1 MKKRIPGAE
10 ERAYLLANVEPTL
23 VHERSPIESWEV
35 WVLRDD
41 RGEYR
46 TRVCVSYG
54 PTGSRIRR
62 NTCRGVDTARI
73 KIFKFGP
80 NQYNV
85 VASKATDEAWDVI
98 LGEDLEVAMSDVLNT
113 EVKIIDLDN
122 DPEHSNSPTGAGVR
136 TSDSDV
142 PHRGPDSKTMSVSGR
157 PRRFFHVPP

>member
-1 MKKRIPGAE
+1 MLVHQQLHKSSDGLNVPSAVVSCGILIVGCASHVPMKKKIPGAE

-23 VHERSPIESWEV
+23 VHERSPTESWEV

-122 DPEHSNSPTGAGVR
+122 DPEH
-136 TSDSDV
+136 
-142 PHRGPDSKTMSVSGR
+142 
-157 PRRFFHVPP
+157 